1 MAPRA
6 YWKGYLKLSL
16 VSCPVKLYAATT
28 STNRISFNLLH
39 KDTHNRVS
47 MRYHDPELGEV
58 DRSDLVKGYQFEK
71 DRYVILE
78 PEELDELQIESSKT
92 ISIEGFVDAGDIDV
106 LYFDSPYFLA
116 PDGPIAEET
125 YAVIREALERS
136 GKVAIARIVLSSRE
150 RIIAITPRENGFV
163 MTTLRT
169 RDEVRDPSHYLEP
182 LDVDIDEEMLEM
194 AEHII
199 AKKTMAFDPDMF
211 EDRYEK
217 AVMELIKAKISG
229 REPVISKAPEQGKV
243 INLMDAL
250 RASLEA
256 ERRPAAPS
264 QPKAAAAERKKAASG
279 KAKASGGKSKASASG
294 KADAQ
299 TQKETKA
306 DAGAGKKADPDSG
319 AKFGAK
325 RLASGKSAGGEAAAA
340 TKTKTKTAAKSRS
353 SAKSDEAKTAEAA
366 PKRRAPARKKA
377 VGE

>member
-47 MRYHDPELGEV
+47 MRYHDPELGEI

-78 PEELDELQIESSKT
+78 PDELDALQIESSKT
-92 ISIEGFVDAGDIDV
+92 INIEGFVDAGDIDV

-125 YAVIREALERS
+125 YAVIREALQRS
-136 GKVAIARIVLSSRE
+136 GKVAIARIVLASRE
-150 RIIAITPRENGFV
+150 RIIAVTPRENGFV

-182 LDVDIDEEMLEM
+182 LDVEIDGEMLEM

-199 AKKTMAFDPDMF
+199 AKKTMAFDPDKF
-211 EDRYEK
+211 EDRYET

-229 REPVISKAPEQGKV
+229 REPVISKAPTEGKV

-250 RASLEA
+250 RASLDA

-264 QPKAAAAERKKAASG
+264 QSKESAAERKAASG
-279 KAKASGGKSKASASG
+279 KAKASGGKSKAASAGG
-294 KADAQ
+294 KADAGG
-299 TQKETKA
+299 K
-306 DAGAGKKADPDSG
+306 AGAGKKADADSG
-319 AKFGAK
+319 SKAGAK
-325 RLASGKSAGGEAAAA
+325 RSANGKSAGGEAAAA
-340 TKTKTKTAAKSRS
+340 TKTAAKSRS
-353 SAKSDEAKTAEAA
+353 SAKSEEAKSREAA

>member
-28 STNRISFNLLH
+28 STNRISFNQLH
-39 KDTHNRVS
+39 KDTHNRVN
-47 MRYHDPELGEV
+47 MRYYDPELGEV

-71 DRYVILE
+71 DRYVIIDQD
-78 PEELDELQIESSKT
+78 ELDSLQIESNKT
-92 ISIEGFVDAGDIDV
+92 INIDGFVDADDIDI

-125 YAVIREALERS
+125 YAVIREALKRS
-136 GKVAIARIVLSSRE
+136 DKVAIARIVLASRE
-150 RIIAITPRENGFV
+150 RVIAITPRDEGFV
-163 MTTLRT
+163 MTTLRSK
-169 RDEVRDPSHYLEP
+169 DEVRDPSHYLEP
-182 LDVDIDEEMLEM
+182 LDVTIDAEMLEM

-199 AKKTMAFDPDMF
+199 AKKTMAFDPEMF

-217 AVMELIKAKISG
+217 AVMELIKSKIAG
-229 REPVISKAPEQGKV
+229 KEPVISKAPAEGKV

-264 QPKAAAAERKKAASG
+264 RPKEAAAERKSAAG
-279 KAKASGGKSKASASG
+279 KAKASGGK
-294 KADAQ
+294 ADA
-299 TQKETKA
+299 
-306 DAGAGKKADPDSG
+306 AGG
-319 AKFGAK
+319 AKTAAK
-325 RLASGKSAGGEAAAA
+325 RAAGVKSDGGEAAAKA
-340 TKTKTKTAAKSRS
+340 LPKSRSAAKSG
-353 SAKSDEAKTAEAA
+353 DAETGAAA
-366 PKRRAPARKKA
+366 PKRRAPARKTA

>member
-47 MRYHDPELGEV
+47 MRYHDPELGEI

-78 PEELDELQIESSKT
+78 PDELDALQIESSKT
-92 ISIEGFVDAGDIDV
+92 INIEGFVDAGDIDV

-136 GKVAIARIVLSSRE
+136 GKVAIARIVLASRE

-199 AKKTMAFDPDMF
+199 AKKTMAFDPDKF
-211 EDRYEK
+211 EDRYET

-229 REPVISKAPEQGKV
+229 REPVISKAPAEGKV

-264 QPKAAAAERKKAASG
+264 QSKESAAERKAASG
-279 KAKASGGKSKASASG
+279 KAKASGGKARAASGG
-294 KADAQ
+294 KADVQ
-299 TQKETKA
+299 KRKETKA
-306 DAGAGKKADPDSG
+306 DAGAGKTA
-319 AKFGAK
+319 AK
-325 RLASGKSAGGEAAAA
+325 RSAGGGKSGSGEATA
-340 TKTKTKTAAKSRS
+340 KTAKTASRS
-353 SAKSDEAKTAEAA
+353 RASAKSEEAKTAEAA
-366 PKRRAPARKKA
+366 PKPGRRRARRRSANSGRPPP
-377 VGE
+377 